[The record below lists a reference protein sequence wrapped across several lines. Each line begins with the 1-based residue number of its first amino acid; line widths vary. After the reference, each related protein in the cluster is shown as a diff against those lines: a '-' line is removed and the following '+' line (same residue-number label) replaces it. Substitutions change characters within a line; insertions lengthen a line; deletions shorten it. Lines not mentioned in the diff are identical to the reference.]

1 MVLKTLRTQQKMQ
14 SRWLTWMVSVPQPL
28 DGNVLRAL
36 CVPQTGSWLFLWCR
50 FFKAPFEALGMQR
63 AEHFC
68 SVNQV
73 REREQDALK
82 NKNIQGNMLAGWVLP
97 CCQEFHVQTSPA
109 VPVIIILIFFFFGLL
124 GTVTIN
130 GNGGEELLKS
140 TLNLPSLFPFLH
152 LPKSRIW
159 SCPHPAAE
167 FCSAGIK
174 MHKRQ
179 YLPVICFIFKPFTC
193 SCSPVLVAL

>member
-1 MVLKTLRTQQKMQ
+1 MVLKTLRTQQKTQ

-28 DGNVLRAL
+28 DGNVLCVL

-82 NKNIQGNMLAGWVLP
+82 NKNIQGNIIAGWVLP

-109 VPVIIILIFFFFGLL
+109 VPVIIILIFFF
-124 GTVTIN
+124 
-130 GNGGEELLKS
+130 
-140 TLNLPSLFPFLH
+140 LPSGHSHNEWKWWGRAAKINPQSSKSFPIPSPTKKQDLI
-152 LPKSRIW
+152 LPSPSSRVLLCRDKNAQKTI
-159 SCPHPAAE
+159 
-167 FCSAGIK
+167 SACNLLYF
-174 MHKRQ
+174 Q
-179 YLPVICFIFKPFTC
+179 TLPLLT
-193 SCSPVLVAL
+193 